1 MLPDGTRVFLTL
13 GVTDLRKSI
22 DGLSALVQEM
32 NPEELFSGSLFLFC
46 NRGRNRIKALYWDE
60 NGWCLWMK
68 RLEKERFRWPQREE
82 EVWEINRQSLTWL
95 LAGLDLSQAHERLFF
110 QRVS

>member
-1 MLPDGTRVFLTL
+1 MLPEGTKVFLAL

-22 DGLSALVQEM
+22 DGLCGLVQEL
-32 NPEELFSGSLFLFC
+32 NPEELFTGSLFVFC
-46 NRGRNRIKALYWDE
+46 NRARNRIKALYWDE

-68 RLEKERFRWPQREE
+68 RLEQDRFRWPKQEE

-95 LAGLDLSQAHERLFF
+95 LAGLDLSQAHERLFYK
-110 QRVS
+110 RVS